1 MIEPTVSLS
10 LTLESNPGTY
20 ACLLG
25 SGVSATSGIPT
36 GWGIIV
42 DLVTRVART
51 LGDDP
56 GDDPAAW
63 YRTRYGTEPDYSKLL
78 DQVART
84 PTERARLLR
93 SYFEPTE
100 DERRRGSKAPTPAHR
115 ALASLAKRGILR
127 LFITTNFDR
136 LLEQALHE
144 RNVVPTVI
152 TNSSDIAGAPPLS
165 AGDVTVVKVN
175 GDYLDTRIKNTPEE
189 LAHYEPAMNALL
201 DRVLDEY
208 GLIIAGWSGQW
219 DTALIDAF
227 ERCPTHRFSTYWT
240 GRSAP
245 KGSAARI
252 MARRRGHFIQVKGAD
267 QFFTDLVN
275 RLCDEETAGA
285 VAAPEAPATNLP
297 NAVSSFVGR
306 GQEIAELDRLLDATR
321 LLTLHG
327 IGGAGKTRTAL
338 ELAHKRLGR
347 HRDGV
352 WLVELAPVGPERVE
366 AEIAE
371 VLGVA
376 PERFDTALKSRDAL
390 LVIDNCEHVQEQAV
404 RIIGRLLRSA
414 PELRIVATSRRRI
427 GLAGETVHELGPLGL
442 PASDHVG
449 AEELLKSE
457 AAQLF
462 IDRAHDVDTRFVL
475 SERNSKHVA
484 RIVRQLDGIPLA
496 LELAAARTRS
506 MPLDAIADRLDNV
519 FEVLR
524 KGRPG
529 TLPHQTTLRAVGDWS
544 WDLLEEEERR
554 LFERLSVFR
563 GGFSLSAVEA
573 IAADEALAKNDI
585 LDVLAEL
592 IDKALVSYEAG
603 AGGRYKLL
611 EPARQYAAL
620 KLEERG
626 ETRRFE
632 DAHAQWFLKAIREAA
647 PHLRSDDTIEWIDR
661 LVPNMDNFRIAAERL
676 LQYGNPLEAIEFA
689 SLGAWLWWYR
699 RISADA
705 VSWID
710 RGRDKAT
717 DLPPLLDAISLFAAA
732 FLGASANGQRAVA
745 RFDEAS
751 RLFADL
757 GMEELS
763 QEAKA
768 FRAISYLTD
777 GRISELQSLL
787 GDALSWLEKR
797 PDVWAY
803 RLARV
808 WQIVSAMNRLDL
820 EAALAEADEALRLA
834 EGSTDPNILFMN
846 FIHSASVYRVA
857 GDLERAYDLTRR
869 AVDAWK
875 TSDVGGAAGGL
886 HHLAVDEWLRGDH
899 DAALQ
904 CARKARE
911 HYAALSPPD
920 LVWIVALVRGS
931 MGIPIERGRVLAEYD
946 ALFQLP
952 PKVGALQLI
961 LGRLERLAS
970 VTKALGNEQL
980 SARIEEAG
988 EAARSA
994 LTAIATGSR

>member
-42 DLVTRVART
+42 DLVTRVARS
-51 LGDDP
+51 LEDDP

-63 YRTRYGTEPDYSKLL
+63 YRARYGEDPDYSKLL

-93 SYFEPTE
+93 SYFQPSEE
-100 DERRRGSKAPTPAHR
+100 ERSRCVKAPTPAHR
-115 ALASLAKRGILR
+115 ALASLAKRGFVR
-127 LFITTNFDR
+127 VFVTTNFDR
-136 LLEQALHE
+136 LLEQALE
-144 RNVVPTVI
+144 DENIVPTVI
-152 TNSSDIAGAPPLS
+152 TNASDIEGAAPLS
-165 AGDVTVVKVN
+165 AGDVTVIKLN

-189 LAHYEPAMNALL
+189 LARYEPAIDALL

-219 DTALIDAF
+219 DTALIEAF
-227 ERCPTHRFSTYWT
+227 ERCQTHRFSTYWT

-252 MARRRGHFIQVKGAD
+252 MARRRGHFIQVDGAD
-267 QFFTDLVN
+267 EFFSNLAT
-275 RLCDEETAGA
+275 RLCAFEQEGA
-285 VAAPEAPATNLP
+285 IHATGAPGSNLP

-306 GQEIAELDRLLDATR
+306 RQEIEELDRLLDQTR

-327 IGGAGKTRTAL
+327 IGGAGKTRTAI
-338 ELAHKRLGR
+338 ELAHRRIGR

-352 WLVELAPVGPERVE
+352 WLVELAPVGRERVE

-371 VLGVA
+371 ALGVA
-376 PERFDTALKSRDAL
+376 PERLDTAVKNREAL
-390 LVIDNCEHVQEQAV
+390 LVVDNCEHVQEQAAGV
-404 RIIGRLLRSA
+404 ISRVLRAA
-414 PELRIVATSRRRI
+414 PEVRIVATSRVRL
-427 GLAGETVHELGPLGL
+427 GLSGETVYALGPLAL
-442 PASDHVG
+442 PASDRVS
-449 AEELLKSE
+449 AEELQKSE

-475 SERNSKHVA
+475 TEANAKPIA
-484 RIVRQLDGIPLA
+484 RIIRQLDGIPLA
-496 LELAAARTRS
+496 LELAAARTRT
-506 MPLDAIADRLDNV
+506 MPLDTIADRLDNV
-519 FEVLR
+519 FKVLR
-524 KGRPG
+524 KGHPG
-529 TLPHQTTLRAVGDWS
+529 ALPHQTTLRAVGDWS

-563 GGFSLSAVEA
+563 GGFSLSAAEA
-573 IAADEALAKNDI
+573 IAAGDDLAKDDV

-632 DAHAQWFLKAIREAA
+632 DAHAQWFLQAIREAA
-647 PHLRSDDTIEWIDR
+647 PYLRSDETMTWIDR

-676 LQYGNPLEAIEFA
+676 LEHGSCLEAIEFA
-689 SLGAWLWWYR
+689 SLGTWLWWYR

-705 VSWID
+705 VSWIE

-717 DLPPLLDAISLFAAA
+717 DLPPLLDALSLFAAG
-732 FLGASANGQRAVA
+732 FLGASANGDQAIA
-745 RFDEAS
+745 RFEKAS
-751 RLFADL
+751 ELFASL
-757 GMEELS
+757 GMEDLS
-763 QEAKA
+763 NEAQA
-768 FRAISYLTD
+768 FRVVSYLTD
-777 GRISELQSLL
+777 GRISELESLMA
-787 GDALSWLEKR
+787 DALEWLENR

-803 RLARV
+803 RLGRV
-808 WQIVSAMNRLDL
+808 WRMMSAMNRLDIETAL
-820 EAALAEADEALRLA
+820 VEAEEGLRRI
-834 EGSTDPNILFMN
+834 EGSTDPNIVFMN
-846 FIHSASVYRVA
+846 LINAASVYRAA

-869 AVDAWK
+869 AVDVWK
-875 TSDVGGAAGGL
+875 TSDVGGAAAGL
-886 HHLAVDEWLRGDH
+886 HHLAADEWLRGNREK
-899 DAALQ
+899 ALEYAMR
-904 CARKARE
+904 ARD
-911 HYAALSPPD
+911 HYAGLSPPD

-931 MGIPIERGRVLAEYD
+931 MGVPIERARVLADYE

-952 PKVGALQLI
+952 PKVAALELI
-961 LGRLERLAS
+961 RDRLERLAC
-970 VTKALGNEQL
+970 VTEALDKEEL
-980 SARIEEAG
+980 TERVRSAA
-988 EAARSA
+988 EAAKEA
-994 LTAIATGSR
+994 LEEL